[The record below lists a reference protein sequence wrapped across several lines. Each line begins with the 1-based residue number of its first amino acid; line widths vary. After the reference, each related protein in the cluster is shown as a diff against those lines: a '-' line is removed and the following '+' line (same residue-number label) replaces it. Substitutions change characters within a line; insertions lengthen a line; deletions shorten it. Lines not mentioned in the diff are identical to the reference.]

1 MFIISLRM
9 KICIRRFPE
18 KMVLLLYIRSPR
30 LENIAIKCSA
40 NGGCIN
46 YISKGFHSLV
56 LMAFVNSNDKFLY
69 VNIGAEGCGS
79 SGGAFCDTSLF
90 KAIKNDRS

>member
-1 MFIISLRM
+1 M
-9 KICIRRFPE
+9 KCP
-18 KMVLLLYIRSPR
+18 
-30 LENIAIKCSA
+30 A

-46 YISKGFHSLV
+46 YISEVFHSLV
-56 LMAFVNSNDKFLY
+56 YMTFVNSNDKFLY

-79 SGGAFCDTSLF
+79 DGGAFRDTSLF

>member
-1 MFIISLRM
+1 M
-9 KICIRRFPE
+9 KCP
-18 KMVLLLYIRSPR
+18 
-30 LENIAIKCSA
+30 A

-46 YISKGFHSLV
+46 YISKGFNSLV

-79 SGGAFCDTSLF
+79 DGGAFCDTNLF
-90 KAIKNDRS
+90 KSIRNVRS